1 MAGKMPRGTRSPQTQ
16 FRRETNA
23 PDAVVV
29 WDLPIRLFH
38 WLLAALVALA
48 WISGEAELFTLH
60 FTAGFAILGLILFRV
75 SWGFAGSATARFAG
89 FLRGPGAVFAHLRE
103 LASRTRTF
111 HPTIGHNPAGG
122 WMVVILLAATGLQAV
137 FGLFTT
143 DDIATDGPAVHR
155 AADWLVSDLS
165 TLHRLLGGA
174 LPALIGLHVA
184 AILYYRLVR
193 REDLLR
199 PMLTGRLPPPPGV
212 STDLP
217 PQPAQAPLTRALL
230 LALVWTAAVA
240 TLAWIL

>member
-1 MAGKMPRGTRSPQTQ
+1 MAGKMPRGTRSSQTQ
-16 FRRETNA
+16 LRHETNA
-23 PDAVVV
+23 PGAVVV
-29 WDLPIRLFH
+29 WDLPTRLFH

-48 WISGEAELFTLH
+48 WISGEAELFALH

-89 FLRGPGAVFAHLRE
+89 FLRGPRAVLAHLRDIR
-103 LASRTRTF
+103 SPVR

-122 WMVVILLAATGLQAV
+122 WMVIVLLAATGLQAM

-199 PMLTGRLPPPPGV
+199 PMLTGRLSPPPGGV
-212 STDLP
+212 SAALP
-217 PQPAQAPLTRALL
+217 PQPAQAPLARALL

-240 TLAWIL
+240 TLAWTL